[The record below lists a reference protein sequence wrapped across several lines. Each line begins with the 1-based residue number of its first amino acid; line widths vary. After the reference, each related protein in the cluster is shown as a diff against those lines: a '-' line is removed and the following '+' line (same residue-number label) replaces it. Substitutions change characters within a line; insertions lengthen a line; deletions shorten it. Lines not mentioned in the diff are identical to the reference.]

1 MIYRQVEAEE
11 IHRSLFD
18 AFIRRQVVT
27 KCRRKVEDV
36 WVVRDDPF
44 IDDWNEED
52 YSELLEELRCIQK
65 CGGVVYGAYDSGVLK
80 GFAAVDGRAFG
91 ADHAYLDL
99 VFLHVSADV
108 RGRGVGRAL
117 FALAANWAASR
128 GAKKLYLSAHSAV
141 ETQAFYSAV
150 GCVEAEEY
158 CPAHVEKEPFDC
170 QMEYVL

>member
-1 MIYRQVEAEE
+1 MIYRQMETEE

-27 KCRRKVEDV
+27 KCRRKEDAG

-65 CGGVVYGAYDSGVLK
+65 CGGVVYGAYDSGTLK

-91 ADHAYLDL
+91 VDHAYLDL
-99 VFLHVSADV
+99 VFLHVSADA
-108 RGRGVGRAL
+108 RGRGVGRTL
-117 FALAANWAASR
+117 FGMAAGWAASR
-128 GAKKLYLSAHSAV
+128 GARKLYLSAHSAV
-141 ETQAFYSAV
+141 ETQAFYSAM

-158 CPAHVEKEPFDC
+158 SSAHVEKEPFDC